1 MFRSSALFHLKKPK
15 CHFRFLGDFK
25 VKMLDVFQ
33 CEQEAELEDSKW
45 LFEGLYLI
53 QSLGVD
59 VNSTGW
65 HNPVNK
71 EQSSN

>member
-1 MFRSSALFHLKKPK
+1 
-15 CHFRFLGDFK
+15 
-25 VKMLDVFQ
+25 MLDVFQ
-33 CEQEAELEDSKW
+33 CVQEAELEDSKW